1 MTAAKKISKLT
12 EKVSTEAFESF
23 CKHFFWGLY
32 TLYAIYQANIF
43 MHWRAMVPD
52 EISFI
57 GMANGFNFF
66 DRVAPPANY
75 GSVYWLTLKSLHYPA
90 LIRCFMGALFLTIPL
105 LVVRGQ
111 KAYQLKLTS
120 LLLYLSF
127 PYAFWTGKLIGPEI
141 PALWCMAF
149 SLALLQTKINWSAI
163 FAGLS
168 IGIKLTSLP
177 FLAFFFPLAIIQN
190 KSIKNLSQLFL
201 LVIFGFLLANP
212 VNSDLYVINIIKGN
226 LGEASSGMI
235 DLSKLIVVL
244 FSYDMTW
251 DNVIGL
257 SFSQLICS
265 PYLCLAYALILLIR
279 APRYGTIF
287 ITFLAATLITV
298 LSSPITY
305 AWYFFPIIPVWIYSI
320 GYFNL
325 PLAHRNQFQILWLL
339 IGVIFLINFLANIQY
354 SIFQSAEKF
363 KQINTI
369 EHYPKSCVFDEI
381 TKFNPTVILDRSDF
395 GWDFSATPEGSK
407 FQMEDLLT
415 PNHLSDNE
423 RFMLIASSRM
433 LIHIPKNYLLKLQ
446 SKCGD
451 IFIFTN

>member
-1 MTAAKKISKLT
+1 MAASKKINRLI
-12 EKVSTEAFESF
+12 EKVSSEAFQSF

-32 TLYAIYQANIF
+32 ALYAIYQANIF

-57 GMANGFNFF
+57 GIANSFNFF

-75 GSVYWLTLKSLHYPA
+75 GSVYWLTLNFLHHPA
-90 LIRCFMGALFLTIPL
+90 LIRFFMGVLFLTIPL
-105 LVVRGQ
+105 LVVRSQ
-111 KAYQLKLTS
+111 KTYQLKITS

-141 PALWCMAF
+141 PALWCMAA

-177 FLAFFFPLAIIQN
+177 FLAFFFLLAIIQN
-190 KSIKNLSQLFL
+190 KSIKNLSRLFL

-212 VNSDLYVINIIKGN
+212 VNSDLYVINILKGN
-226 LGEASSGMI
+226 LGEASTGVI
-235 DLSKLIVVL
+235 DASKLIAVL
-244 FSYDMTW
+244 FSYDTAW
-251 DNVIGL
+251 DNVISL

-265 PYLCLAYALILLIR
+265 PYLCLSYALILLIK

-287 ITFLAATLITV
+287 ITFLAATLITI

-320 GYFNL
+320 GYFN
-325 PLAHRNQFQILWLL
+325 PPPAQTKQFQILWLL
-339 IGVIFLINFLANIQY
+339 IGVIFFINFLTNIQY

-363 KQINTI
+363 KQINTL

-381 TKFNPTVILDRSDF
+381 SKFNPTVIMDRSDF
-395 GWDFSATPEGSK
+395 GWGFSGVPEGSK
-407 FQMEDLLT
+407 FQMEDLLM
-415 PNHLSDNE
+415 PNHVNDNE

-433 LIHIPKNYLLKLQ
+433 LIHIPKNYSLKLQ
-446 SKCGD
+446 RKCSD